1 MSIYVSRGTTYGE
14 IMTEDPNYC
23 DWVLNAAHPS
33 GALTDFAAPMHLGSS
48 TGIFASGV
56 KQRRNVELNEA
67 TSKK

>member
-1 MSIYVSRGTTYGE
+1 
-14 IMTEDPNYC
+14 MTEDPNYC